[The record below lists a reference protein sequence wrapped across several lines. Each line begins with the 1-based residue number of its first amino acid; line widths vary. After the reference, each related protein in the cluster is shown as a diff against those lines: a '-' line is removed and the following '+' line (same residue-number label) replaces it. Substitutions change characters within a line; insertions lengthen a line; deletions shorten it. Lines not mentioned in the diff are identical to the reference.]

1 MLHFHYLVWL
11 KKITS
16 LSNFPQ
22 KVYGNSNNLDQ
33 LLYFLDYI
41 ITISLLIYPLI
52 FLWYKTQVKTNLLF
66 CRLSRIQILFLQYWL
81 QIQIKL
87 LAKFRYIFFYITRY
101 VTNMAKAVLD
111 TVSIFLDYL
120 LRKYIQINI
129 TISIFNKTISR
140 SISIIQQQL
149 YCFCQ

>member
-41 ITISLLIYPLI
+41 ITISLLIYLLI

-87 LAKFRYIFFYITRY
+87 LAKFRYIFFYIIRY